1 MAYLTLRRRPARQ
14 GTVGQRATYGPG
26 LIEGGGDVLLADSSQ
41 LVRQVTVVK
50 RLPRVAQRI
59 VPRPAHRGQHLGP
72 APQHLELE
80 QILNLMSGSGAQ
92 ARLDPT
98 TGAGGG
104 GPAASSP
111 K

>member
-50 RLPRVAQRI
+50 RLPRVSALSPNASCHAQRT
-59 VPRPAHRGQHLGP
+59 V
-72 APQHLELE
+72 
-80 QILNLMSGSGAQ
+80 
-92 ARLDPT
+92 
-98 TGAGGG
+98 
-104 GPAASSP
+104 AST
-111 K
+111 